1 MFIKIVVEESI
12 NHINTTVFPLKADP
26 QAA

>member
-12 NHINTTVFPLKADP
+12 NRINTTVFPLKADP